1 MASVSPN
8 NVCHFIGRLG
18 NDPEVKI
25 APSGNKVIS
34 FSIAVDR
41 RWKDENG
48 EKKAKTN
55 WIRCVA
61 FHPISKLVEACHVH
75 KGNLVHI
82 VGQIE
87 NESYIDN
94 ATGQRRD
101 TYSIWINGFEKLTG
115 DKKNDSGNNDNGSQN
130 NQQGGQNN
138 QQGGQKSFSAATQKM
153 YEEQMAEGEED
164 LPF

>member
-1 MASVSPN
+1 MASINPN
-8 NVCHFIGRLG
+8 NVCSFTGRLG
-18 NDPEVKI
+18 NDPEVRILPNEKKI
-25 APSGNKVIS
+25 VS

-41 RWKDENG
+41 RWKEENG
-48 EKKAKTN
+48 EKKTKTN

-61 FHPISKLVEACHVH
+61 FHPISKLVEACRVK

-87 NESYIDN
+87 NESYIDAN
-94 ATGQRRD
+94 TNQRRD

-115 DKKNDSGNNDNGSQN
+115 DKKNNAENTTA
-130 NQQGGQNN
+130 NQQQANA
-138 QQGGQKSFSAATQKM
+138 ST
-153 YEEQMAEGEED
+153 EEYNEEED

>member
-1 MASVSPN
+1 MASINPN
-8 NVCHFIGRLG
+8 NVCSFTGRLG
-18 NDPEVKI
+18 NDPEVRILPNEKKI
-25 APSGNKVIS
+25 IS

-41 RWKDENG
+41 RWKEENG
-48 EKKAKTN
+48 EKKSKTN

-61 FHPISKLVEACHVH
+61 FHPISKLVEACHVK

-87 NESYIDN
+87 NESYIDAN
-94 ATGQRRD
+94 TNQRRD

-115 DKKNDSGNNDNGSQN
+115 DKKNNAENTTA
-130 NQQGGQNN
+130 NQQQANT
-138 QQGGQKSFSAATQKM
+138 ST
-153 YEEQMAEGEED
+153 EEYNEEED

>member
-1 MASVSPN
+1 MASINPN
-8 NVCHFIGRLG
+8 NVCNFIGRLG
-18 NDPEVKI
+18 NDPEVRISPNEK
-25 APSGNKVIS
+25 KVVS

-41 RWKDENG
+41 RWKEENG
-48 EKKAKTN
+48 EKKSKTN

-61 FHPISKLVEACHVH
+61 FHPISKLVEACHVK

-87 NESYIDN
+87 NESYIDAN
-94 ATGQRRD
+94 TNQRRD

-115 DKKNDSGNNDNGSQN
+115 DKKNNAENTTA
-130 NQQGGQNN
+130 NQQQANA
-138 QQGGQKSFSAATQKM
+138 ST
-153 YEEQMAEGEED
+153 EEYNEEED

>member
-1 MASVSPN
+1 MASINPN
-8 NVCHFIGRLG
+8 NVCSFTGRLG
-18 NDPEVKI
+18 NDPEVRILPNEKKI
-25 APSGNKVIS
+25 VS

-41 RWKDENG
+41 RWKEENG

-61 FHPISKLVEACHVH
+61 FHPISKLVEACHVK

-87 NESYIDN
+87 NESYIDAN
-94 ATGQRRD
+94 TNQRRD
-101 TYSIWINGFEKLTG
+101 SYSIWINGFEKLTG
-115 DKKNDSGNNDNGSQN
+115 DKKNNAENTTA
-130 NQQGGQNN
+130 NQQQANA
-138 QQGGQKSFSAATQKM
+138 ST
-153 YEEQMAEGEED
+153 EEYNEEED

>member
-1 MASVSPN
+1 MASINPN
-8 NVCHFIGRLG
+8 NVCNFNGRLG
-18 NDPEVKI
+18 NDPEVRISPNEK
-25 APSGNKVIS
+25 KVVS

-41 RWKDENG
+41 RWKEENG
-48 EKKAKTN
+48 EKKSKTN

-61 FHPISKLVEACHVH
+61 FHPISKLVEACHVK

-87 NESYIDN
+87 NESYIDAN
-94 ATGQRRD
+94 TNQRRD

-115 DKKNDSGNNDNGSQN
+115 DKKNNAENTTA
-130 NQQGGQNN
+130 NQQQANA
-138 QQGGQKSFSAATQKM
+138 ST
-153 YEEQMAEGEED
+153 EEYNEEED

>member
-1 MASVSPN
+1 MASINPN
-8 NVCHFIGRLG
+8 NVCSFTGRLG
-18 NDPEVKI
+18 NDPEVRILPSEKKI
-25 APSGNKVIS
+25 VS

-41 RWKDENG
+41 RWKEENG
-48 EKKAKTN
+48 EKKSKTN

-61 FHPISKLVEACHVH
+61 FHPISKLVEACHVK

-87 NESYIDN
+87 NESYIDASTN
-94 ATGQRRD
+94 QRRD

-115 DKKNDSGNNDNGSQN
+115 DKKNNAENTTA
-130 NQQGGQNN
+130 NQQQANA
-138 QQGGQKSFSAATQKM
+138 ST
-153 YEEQMAEGEED
+153 EEYNEEED

>member
-1 MASVSPN
+1 MASINPN
-8 NVCHFIGRLG
+8 NVCSFTGRLG
-18 NDPEVKI
+18 NDPEVRISPNEKKI
-25 APSGNKVIS
+25 VS

-41 RWKDENG
+41 RWKEENG

-61 FHPISKLVEACHVH
+61 FHPISKLVEACHVK

-87 NESYIDN
+87 NESYIDAN
-94 ATGQRRD
+94 TNQRRD

-115 DKKNDSGNNDNGSQN
+115 DKKNNAENTTA
-130 NQQGGQNN
+130 NQQQAN
-138 QQGGQKSFSAATQKM
+138 APT
-153 YEEQMAEGEED
+153 EEYNEEED

>member
-1 MASVSPN
+1 MASINPN
-8 NVCHFIGRLG
+8 NVCSFTGRLG
-18 NDPEVKI
+18 NDPEVRILPNEKKI
-25 APSGNKVIS
+25 VS

-41 RWKDENG
+41 RWKEENS

-61 FHPISKLVEACHVH
+61 FHPISKLVEACHVK

-87 NESYIDN
+87 NESYIDAN
-94 ATGQRRD
+94 TNQRRD

-115 DKKNDSGNNDNGSQN
+115 DKKNNAENTTA
-130 NQQGGQNN
+130 NQQQAN
-138 QQGGQKSFSAATQKM
+138 APT
-153 YEEQMAEGEED
+153 EEYNEEED

>member
-1 MASVSPN
+1 MASINPN
-8 NVCHFIGRLG
+8 NVCSFTGRLG
-18 NDPEVKI
+18 NDPEVRILPNEKKI
-25 APSGNKVIS
+25 VS

-41 RWKDENG
+41 RWKEENG

-61 FHPISKLVEACHVH
+61 FHPISKLVEACHVK

-87 NESYIDN
+87 NESYIDAN
-94 ATGQRRD
+94 TNQRRD

-115 DKKNDSGNNDNGSQN
+115 DKKNNAENTTA
-130 NQQGGQNN
+130 NQQQANA
-138 QQGGQKSFSAATQKM
+138 ST
-153 YEEQMAEGEED
+153 EEYNEEED

>member
-1 MASVSPN
+1 MASINPN
-8 NVCHFIGRLG
+8 NVCNFTGRLG
-18 NDPEVKI
+18 NDPEVRILPNEKKI
-25 APSGNKVIS
+25 VS

-41 RWKDENG
+41 RWKEENG
-48 EKKAKTN
+48 EKKSKTN

-61 FHPISKLVEACHVH
+61 FHPISKLVEACHVK

-87 NESYIDN
+87 NESYIDAN
-94 ATGQRRD
+94 TNQRRD

-115 DKKNDSGNNDNGSQN
+115 DKKNNAENTTA
-130 NQQGGQNN
+130 NQHQANA
-138 QQGGQKSFSAATQKM
+138 ST
-153 YEEQMAEGEED
+153 EEYNEEED